1 MFRRKLSSSDRLL
14 HAYVDSDELHRIEL
28 NYNEHLQHGHML
40 PSVQYD
46 YGRCLIL
53 SRFPA
58 DIIKGI
64 VLMEQ
69 LIQLE
74 YRPIDCCYMSALAHT
89 KLGHYNTALQF
100 TKTILVKEPRNVDG
114 SELQELIHHK
124 VLREYLFQV
133 AVVGG
138 VVIMIGVLISMV
150 MARR

>member
-1 MFRRKLSSSDRLL
+1 MSPQKLSSSERLL
-14 HAYVDSDELHRIEL
+14 RAYVDSDELHRIEL
-28 NYNEHLQHGHML
+28 SYNEHLQHGHML

-46 YGRCLIL
+46 YGRCLVL

-64 VLMEQ
+64 VLLEQ

-100 TKTILVKEPRNVDG
+100 TKTMLVKEPRNIEG
-114 SELQELIHHK
+114 SELQELIHRK

>member
-1 MFRRKLSSSDRLL
+1 MKLITYWGIPDYSWSLRGSLNVYLYLHSLTDVLL
-14 HAYVDSDELHRIEL
+14 WVVNVGIAGERCRVHTGA
-28 NYNEHLQHGHML
+28 LQ
-40 PSVQYD
+40 
-46 YGRCLIL
+46 
-53 SRFPA
+53 
-58 DIIKGI
+58 GI

-74 YRPIDCCYMSALAHT
+74 YRAIDCCYMSALAHT

-100 TKTILVKEPRNVDG
+100 TKTMLVKDPRNVDG
-114 SELQELIHHK
+114 SELQELIHRK

>member
-1 MFRRKLSSSDRLL
+1 MSRRNPSNCERLL
-14 HAYVDSDELHRIEL
+14 RSYVDSRELHRIEIS
-28 NYNEHLQHGHML
+28 YNEHLHHGHML

-46 YGRCLIL
+46 YGRCLVL

-58 DIIKGI
+58 DIIKGV

-74 YRPIDCCYMSALAHT
+74 YRPIDCSFMMALAHT
-89 KLGHYNTALQF
+89 KLGNYTLALHF
-100 TKTILVKEPRNVDG
+100 TKSMLVKDPRNNKG
-114 SELQELIHHK
+114 RELQELIQRK

-133 AVVGG
+133 AFVGG
-138 VVIMIGVLISMV
+138 VVIMISVLISMV

>member
-1 MFRRKLSSSDRLL
+1 MSRPTPPDCERLL
-14 HAYVDSDELHRIEL
+14 HAYVDSGELHRIEL
-28 NYNEHLQHGHML
+28 SYNEHLHHGHML

-46 YGRCLIL
+46 YGRCLVF

-74 YRPIDCCYMSALAHT
+74 YRPVDCCYMTALAHT
-89 KLGHYNTALQF
+89 KLGNYSTAMQF
-100 TKTILVKEPRNVDG
+100 TKTMLVKDPRNCQGV
-114 SELQELIHHK
+114 ELQELIHRK
-124 VLREYLFQV
+124 VVREYLFQV

>member
-64 VLMEQ
+64 
-69 LIQLE
+69 
-74 YRPIDCCYMSALAHT
+74 
-89 KLGHYNTALQF
+89 F

>member
-1 MFRRKLSSSDRLL
+1 MSRHKPSNCERLL
-14 HAYVDSDELHRIEL
+14 RSYVDSRELHRIEIS
-28 NYNEHLQHGHML
+28 YNEHLHHGHML
-40 PSVQYD
+40 PAVQYD
-46 YGRCLIL
+46 YGRCLVL

-69 LIQLE
+69 LTQLE
-74 YRPIDCCYMSALAHT
+74 YRPIDCCYMTALAHT
-89 KLGHYNTALQF
+89 KLGNYSTALHF
-100 TKTILVKEPRNVDG
+100 TKMMLAKEPRNQQG
-114 SELQELIHHK
+114 RELQELIHRK

-138 VVIMIGVLISMV
+138 VVIMISVLISMV